1 MPLPPPHLDDRSFQD
16 IVDETKRM
24 IPRFTPEW
32 TNHNVSD
39 PGVALIELFAWM
51 SEMVLYRVNQVPDRL
66 YVHFLNLVGIEP
78 FPPSVARTDV
88 TFWFAAPTRSRLEVP
103 AGTEVGTSAESGRG
117 VVFSTVRDG
126 VVEAPRLVAAL
137 TTRARDEQATD
148 VWEDLTYPG
157 TAVPCFG
164 SAPLTPGDALH
175 LGFAGSLSDVA
186 LQLSVAVAGGEGYG
200 IDPLDPPLS
209 WEAWSGEGWVPVE
222 VHSDTTGGLN
232 RDGQVVLLMPRE
244 HARLTLGS
252 TSAHWLRVRLAHPR
266 PGQPTYE
273 KSPRLESVTAH
284 AVGVTVPAEHA
295 ARVPGERLGRSTG
308 VPGQR
313 FQVST
318 TPVAERRQGEVV
330 QVMATTGTTDWTEVE
345 DFASSGPT
353 DHHVVWES
361 ATGTVRFGPQ
371 VRYPDGTVRQHGAVP
386 PDGAVVQ
393 VTPYRSGG
401 GAAGNV
407 GARTLTRM
415 VTSLPFVASVTNLRA
430 ASGGVD
436 AETVEEAKVRGP
448 LLLRTGQRAVTARDF
463 ERITQE
469 VSIEVARTRCLPG
482 AETGTG
488 AVRVL
493 VVPQVRKPPA
503 LHTLDD
509 YALSEDLL
517 ADISRELD
525 ERRPVGVAVEVGTP
539 FYQGVSVAALVRAL
553 PGRPPAMVSQ
563 RIDDL
568 LARFVN
574 PLTGGPDGNGW
585 PFDAELSATA
595 VAGLLEAVDGVER
608 VEEVVLFEY
617 DLRNDVR
624 LATGRES
631 IRPEPHTLF
640 LAARNRVVVR

>member
-1 MPLPPPHLDDRSFQD
+1 MPLPPPNLDDRSFQD

-51 SEMVLYRVNQVPDRL
+51 SEMVLYRVNQVPERL

-88 TFWFAAPTRSRLEVP
+88 TFWFSAPARSALQVP
-103 AGTEVGTSAESGRG
+103 AGAEVGTDAGAADT
-117 VVFSTVRDG
+117 VVFTTVRDT
-126 VVEAPRLVAAL
+126 VVEPPRMVAAH
-137 TTRARDEQATD
+137 TTRARDEQAVD

-157 TAVPCFG
+157 SAVRCFG
-164 SAPLTPGDALH
+164 SLPVTPGDALY
-175 LGFAGSLSDVA
+175 LGFEASLGGMV
-186 LQLSVAVAGGEGYG
+186 LQLSVVASAEGYG
-200 IDPLDPPLS
+200 IDPADPPLS

-232 RDGQVVLLMPRE
+232 REGLIQLLLPRQ
-244 HARLTLGS
+244 HDRLALGGV
-252 TSAHWLRVRLAHPR
+252 SAFWLRVRLTHPR
-266 PGQPTYE
+266 PGQPTYQE
-273 KSPRLESVTAH
+273 SPRLESVTAH
-284 AVGVTVPAEHA
+284 AVGVTVPVEHA

-313 FQVST
+313 FRVT
-318 TPVAERRQGEVV
+318 ATPVAERRTGEVV
-330 QVMATTGTTDWTEVE
+330 QVMTGTGTTDWTEVT
-345 DFASSGPT
+345 DFASSGPL
-353 DHHVVWES
+353 DRHVVWES

-371 VRYPDGTVRQHGAVP
+371 VRYPDGSVRQHGAIP

-393 VTPYRSGG
+393 VTPYRTGG

-407 GARTLTRM
+407 GARTLTTLR
-415 VTSLPFVASVTNLRA
+415 TSLPFVSEVTNLRA

-463 ERITQE
+463 ERITGE

-482 AETGTG
+482 TETGTG

-493 VVPQVRKPPA
+493 VVPQVRKPPSA
-503 LHTLDD
+503 HTIDD
-509 YALSEDLL
+509 YALSEQLL
-517 ADISRELD
+517 GDISRELD

-539 FYQGVSVAALVRAL
+539 FYQGVSIAALVRAL
-553 PGRPPAMVSQ
+553 PGRPPALVRQ
-563 RIDDL
+563 RVEEVL
-568 LARFVN
+568 YRFVN

-585 PFDAELSATA
+585 PFDVELTA
-595 VAGLLEAVDGVER
+595 ASVAGMLEAVDGVER
-608 VEEVVLFEY
+608 VEEVLLFEY
-617 DLRNDVR
+617 DLRTGTR
-624 LATGRES
+624 LASGRES

-640 LAARNRVVVR
+640 LSRAHSVVVR

>member
-66 YVHFLNLVGIEP
+66 YVHFLNLVGVEP

-88 TFWFAAPTRSRLEVP
+88 TFWLTAPATTRLEIP
-103 AGTEVGTSAESGRG
+103 AGTEVATVSEAGDT
-117 VVFSTVRDG
+117 VVFATVREG
-126 VVEAPRLVAAL
+126 VVEAPRLVAAH
-137 TTRARDEQATD
+137 TTRARDERAVD

-157 TAVPCFG
+157 AAVGCF
-164 SAPLTPGDALH
+164 SSLPVTPGDCLH
-175 LGFAGSLSDVA
+175 LGFERPLADVA
-186 LQLSVAVAGGEGYG
+186 LQLSVVASAQGYG
-200 IDPLDPPLS
+200 IDPADPPLA
-209 WEAWSGEGWVPVE
+209 WEAWSGEGWVPVD

-232 RDGQVVLLMPRE
+232 RDGQIVLLMPRE
-244 HARLTLGS
+244 HGRLQLGAV
-252 TSAHWLRVRLAHPR
+252 SAHWLRVRLTHPR
-266 PGQPTYE
+266 PGQPTYQE
-273 KSPRLESVTAH
+273 SPRLESVTAH
-284 AVGVTVPAEHA
+284 AVGLTVPAEHA
-295 ARVPGERLGRSTG
+295 ARVPAERLGRSTG

-313 FQVST
+313 FRVT
-318 TPVAERRQGEVV
+318 ATPVAERRAGEGV
-330 QVMATTGTTDWTEVE
+330 QVMTAAGTTDWTEVE
-345 DFASSGPT
+345 DFAVSGPG
-353 DHHVVWES
+353 DRHVVWES

-371 VRYPDGTVRQHGAVP
+371 VRYPDGTVRQHGAIP

-393 VTPYRSGG
+393 VTAYRTGG

-407 GARTLTRM
+407 GARTLTTVRTA
-415 VTSLPFVASVTNLRA
+415 VPFVSTVTNVRA

-448 LLLRTGQRAVTARDF
+448 LMLRTGRRAVTARDF

-482 AETGTG
+482 TETGTG

-503 LHTLDD
+503 LHTIDD
-509 YALSEDLL
+509 YALSEQLL
-517 ADISRELD
+517 DDISRELD

-539 FYQGVSVAALVRAL
+539 FYQGVSVATLVRAL
-553 PGRPPAMVSQ
+553 PGRPPALVRQ
-563 RIDDL
+563 RVKDVVD
-568 LARFVN
+568 RFVN

-585 PFDAELSATA
+585 PFDTEVTATA
-595 VAGLLEAVDGVER
+595 VAGLLESVDGVER
-608 VEEVVLFEY
+608 VEEVLLFEY
-617 DLRNDVR
+617 DLRNGVR
-624 LATGRES
+624 LANGRES

-640 LAARNRVVVR
+640 LSAAHSVVVR